1 MERLQQA
8 IEMRREGDI
17 AGSTAL
23 LESIELKDSR
33 IYFECAWNY
42 SIQAHAQQA
51 IDNYKQAIEQ
61 GLSKELLKKAYM
73 DLACNYFELHQ
84 YKQAE
89 RILDKGICEYGDSEA
104 FRAMSTIAHY
114 KLGNPKQAIV
124 DLMQLLLDP
133 KPSKEIAKYRKE
145 LMHYVQR

>member
-1 MERLQQA
+1 MKRLQQA
-8 IEMRREGDI
+8 IDMRREGDI
-17 AGSTAL
+17 AESTAL
-23 LESIELKDSR
+23 LESIEEKDGR

-42 SIQAHAQQA
+42 SILANARQA

-61 GLSKELLKKAYM
+61 GLPKDLLKKAYM

-89 RILDKGICEYGDSEA
+89 RILDKGICEFGDSEA
-104 FRAMSTIAHY
+104 FRAMATIADY
-114 KLGNPKQAIV
+114 KLGKPKHAIV

-133 KPSKEIAKYRKE
+133 KPSKEIAKYKTE